1 MSFTSPIERVPAP
14 FVESDERRALSASL
28 DYHRATILMKLD
40 GLDEEQVRRPMVPT
54 GLTLLGIV
62 KHLEAVEHG
71 WFQVRFAG
79 SSETYL
85 YSTPDDLDADFRIE
99 EDETTQEIV
108 DRYVEACDQSRSIVA
123 GASSLDELFEA
134 PRRGDCDLRWLLL
147 HMIEET
153 ARHNGHADI
162 LRELIDGVTGD

>member
-1 MSFTSPIERVPAP
+1 MFVAPVERVPAP
-14 FVESDERRALSASL
+14 HVESDERLALSASL
-28 DYHRATILMKLD
+28 DYQRATLLKKLE
-40 GLDEEQVRRPMVPT
+40 GLDDEQLRRPMVPT

-62 KHLEAVEHG
+62 KHLGSVEHA
-71 WFQVRFAG
+71 WFQVRFAR
-79 SSETYL
+79 SAESYL
-85 YSTPDDLDADFRIE
+85 YSTPDDPDADFRIE
-99 EDETTQEIV
+99 ENETTREIV
-108 DRYVEACDQSRSIVA
+108 DHYLEACEQSRSIVER
-123 GASSLDELFEA
+123 ASSLDQLFDD